1 MPELT
6 VSMPAFNTARYI
18 RVAIESVLRQ
28 TGIDLE
34 LIVVDDASQDD
45 TGEVVRSFKDS
56 RVKLLTNRINRGISY
71 CHNLVI
77 QRSASPFIAHV
88 DSDDLILP
96 HALQKMVGELKG
108 DPKIGQAH
116 CYFFDIDENGR
127 ATPEALLLRRESFVR
142 NRPQGMDYK
151 RELLVRGTVINH
163 LRTSRREVFAEVG
176 YFNENLRYGEDYEM
190 ALRITD
196 KYQIKLVPEFLYY
209 RRVHESNTT
218 SRLGFNSWGFF
229 FQRLRICRQLSNAEK
244 LQFLKEGKYNLNRL
258 MLTGFCETLRYTKL
272 RNLVPEVVKLVRNG
286 SL

>member
-1 MPELT
+1 MAEIT
-6 VSMPAFNTARYI
+6 VSMPAFNTAKYI
-18 RVAIESVLRQ
+18 RTAIESVLQQ
-28 TGIDLE
+28 TGIDFE

-45 TGEVVRSFKDS
+45 TAKIVRSFEDP
-56 RVKLLTNRINRGISY
+56 RVKLFTNATNKGISY

-77 QRSASPFIAHV
+77 QHSTSPFIAHV

-96 HALQKMVGELKG
+96 DALQRMVRELKS
-108 DPKIGQAH
+108 DRNIGQVH

-127 ATPEALLLRRESFVR
+127 ATRESIRQRRESFVR
-142 NRPQGMDYK
+142 NRPPDMDYK
-151 RELLVRGTVINH
+151 RELLVRGTIMNH
-163 LRTSRREVFAEVG
+163 LRTYRREVFAEVG

-218 SRLGFNSWGFF
+218 NRLGFNSWGFF

-244 LQFLKEGKYNLNRL
+244 LQFLKEDKYNLNRL
-258 MLTGFCETLRYTKL
+258 MLTGFCGTLRNAKL
-272 RNLVPEVVKLVRNG
+272 RNLVPELLKLVRSG

>member
-1 MPELT
+1 MAEVT
-6 VSMPAFNTARYI
+6 VSMPAFNTAKYI
-18 RVAIESVLRQ
+18 RVAIQTVLRQ

-45 TGEVVRSFKDS
+45 TGEVVRSFKDP
-56 RVKLLTNRINRGISY
+56 RVKLLTNKINRGISY
-71 CHNLVI
+71 CHNLVL

-96 HALQKMVGELKG
+96 HALQKMVRELKS
-108 DPKIGQAH
+108 DPKIGQVH

-127 ATPEALLLRRESFVR
+127 ATREALLQRRESFVR
-142 NRPQGMDYK
+142 NRPQDMDYK

-163 LRTSRREVFAEVG
+163 LRTYRREVVAEVG

-190 ALRITD
+190 ALRIID
-196 KYQIKLVPEFLYY
+196 KYQIKLVPEFLYC

-218 SRLGFNSWGFF
+218 SRLGFTGWGFF

-244 LQFLKEGKYNLNRL
+244 LQFLKEDKYNLNRL
-258 MLTGFCETLRYTKL
+258 MLTAFCGTLRDAKF
-272 RNLVPEVVKLVRNG
+272 RNLLPELFKLVRSS